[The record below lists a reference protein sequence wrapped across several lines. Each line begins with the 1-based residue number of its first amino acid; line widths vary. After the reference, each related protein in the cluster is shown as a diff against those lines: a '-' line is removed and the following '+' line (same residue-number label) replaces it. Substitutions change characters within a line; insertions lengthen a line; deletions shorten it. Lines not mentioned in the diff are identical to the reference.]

1 MDSTKTLHCLADEA
15 AEATMRLGTTANVV
29 AEQIGSC
36 AIDETASS
44 FLNAGALMAKFAVL
58 ADRMGIGDVP
68 YECDE
73 GAFRATLDDIYKE
86 INDRFDRYLATRGDG
101 DDE

>member
-15 AEATMRLGTTANVV
+15 AEATMRLWTIADVV

-36 AIDETASS
+36 AIGEAAKS
-44 FLNAGALMAKFAVL
+44 FFDAGTLMAKFAVL

-73 GAFRATLDDIYKE
+73 GAFRAAADDIYKE